1 MKKLAI
7 LFTASAALVA
17 LASCSNLNTTPEFTD
32 DQAFV
37 AFDKLNVSVAEDGKT
52 VRLPLTIASVDP
64 AKASVSYAVVDSDA
78 NKAKEGKNFKFSDG
92 SGVVTFNGTDR
103 TAYIDIDILDNPG
116 VFTGDIKFQIEL
128 VSAGELDLGFNKT
141 CTVTITDND
150 HPLANILGWYTCVDE
165 VGAKTWQ
172 MEIRKDP
179 KDVTVCW
186 FYNIG
191 AMSSSWAGDD
201 IMYYGNVDMEKG
213 TITIPL
219 GQTSEYLYSGTTP
232 VTLYSV
238 DMDYQYIY
246 KTGNYVMT
254 IADGGKTI
262 YFEKEWGIYLQIDGA
277 GYIGVCRHGV
287 VATKN

>member
-1 MKKLAI
+1 MKKISIFFAVAAAI
-7 LFTASAALVA
+7 LAFS
-17 LASCSNLNTTPEFTD
+17 SCSGLNTVPEFSD

-37 AFDKLNVSVAEDGKT
+37 AFDKLAVSVAEDGKS
-52 VRLPLTIASVDP
+52 VRLPLTVASVNP
-64 AKASVSYAVVDSDA
+64 AVASVSYAVVSSDG
-78 NKAKEGKNFKFSDG
+78 NKAVEGKNFKFTDNT
-92 SGVVTFNGTDR
+92 GVVTFNGTDR
-103 TAYIDIDILDNPG
+103 TAYIDIEILDNPG

-128 VSAGELDLGFNKT
+128 VSAGELNIGFNKT
-141 CTVTITDND
+141 CTVTITDQD
-150 HPLANILGWYTCVDE
+150 HPLASILGWYTCVDE

-179 KDVTVCW
+179 NDISVCW

-201 IMYYGNVDMEKG
+201 IMYYGNVDLEAG

-219 GQTSEYLYSGTTP
+219 GQTSEYLYQGTTP
-232 VTLYSV
+232 VTLYRV
-238 DMDYQYIY
+238 DMNYEYIY
-246 KTGNYVMT
+246 KTGNYVME
-254 IADGGKTI
+254 IADEGKTI
-262 YFEKEWGIYLQIDGA
+262 YFEKENGLYLQIDGA